1 MGFRSAVGS
10 RSGSEGMEK
19 SSWSSERIEGVYV
32 GGCGC
37 GCGWGSGTGMGW
49 GKCWASG
56 EKGVRSVYVT

>member
-1 MGFRSAVGS
+1 VGFRSAVGS
-10 RSGSEGMEK
+10 RSGSEGKEK

-32 GGCGC
+32 GGCRC
-37 GCGWGSGTGMGW
+37 GMGIGSGTGW